1 MKLYA
6 KHYYRLFQYSDVCQ
20 NMPFSGVLHTVV
32 LVLFVITKYDKEYV
46 IILID
51 GHFSTMDS
59 IAPIRI
65 FNMQL
70 ASN

>member
-1 MKLYA
+1 
-6 KHYYRLFQYSDVCQ
+6 
-20 NMPFSGVLHTVV
+20 MPFSGVLHTVV